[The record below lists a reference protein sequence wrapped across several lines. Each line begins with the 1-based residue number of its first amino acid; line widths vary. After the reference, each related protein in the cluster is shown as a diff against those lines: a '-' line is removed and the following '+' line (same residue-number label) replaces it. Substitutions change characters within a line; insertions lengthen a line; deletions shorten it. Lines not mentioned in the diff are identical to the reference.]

1 MQPTFGNAAVPV
13 TLQPLYVPVVTH
25 VVPQVWPG
33 VPRVWGQG
41 AQLPPGGPPPSVRQL
56 PPWGLHP
63 GTAPPAAPAHRWGH
77 PLQAGTPQPPQP
89 MGLWPGAVFHAQP
102 PQPAGGCPLQ
112 DPHRRVLPPAPPAQQ
127 QGLPAPCTLPAS
139 WQQAAGPFADAVVL
153 TEGQG
158 HPAPTDAC
166 PQPTAAP
173 LGCSSA
179 ALDSGAATASADV
192 AEDVADLLPWIS
204 GESVV
209 CRGGGWASTPRG
221 GGKAGIAPA
230 GIFLLFAELTS
241 NAGILVDTSEI
252 DDVLA
257 WLSNEGTPS
266 SAVPGDKDIDSLL
279 TWMAEASSCPEV
291 PQPPLPAVPS
301 SLSTSPAV
309 GAAPDLPT
317 SGGQLGREAQA
328 VAGPLGEPFSGQ
340 PASSESRLRGHL
352 MEEARQRQ
360 PRVLLSRLALPT
372 HLDARVPPS
381 AQTAR
386 LMEEAKQRQPRVLLS
401 RLALPTHLD
410 ARVPPSAQTARLM
423 EEAKQRQPRVLLARL
438 ALPPGC
444 TSFRVPDGRRQ
455 GGIEPAECPAPARS
469 ARKGRSRGREQ
480 RKDSVPA
487 GKRKLPPGHDAPRHK
502 RRR

>member
-1 MQPTFGNAAVPV
+1 
-13 TLQPLYVPVVTH
+13 
-25 VVPQVWPG
+25 
-33 VPRVWGQG
+33 
-41 AQLPPGGPPPSVRQL
+41 
-56 PPWGLHP
+56 
-63 GTAPPAAPAHRWGH
+63 
-77 PLQAGTPQPPQP
+77 

-139 WQQAAGPFADAVVL
+139 WQQAPGPFADAVVL

-158 HPAPTDAC
+158 HPAPTHAC
-166 PQPTAAP
+166 PQPTVAP
-173 LGCSSA
+173 LGCSGA

-204 GESVV
+204 
-209 CRGGGWASTPRG
+209 
-221 GGKAGIAPA
+221 
-230 GIFLLFAELTS
+230 ELTS
-241 NAGILVDTSEI
+241 NAGIPVDTSEI

-266 SAVPGDKDIDSLL
+266 SAVPGDKEDIDSLL
-279 TWMAEASSCPEV
+279 TWIAEASSCPEV

-301 SLSTSPAV
+301 SLSTSPAI

-317 SGGQLGREAQA
+317 SGRQLSREAQA
-328 VAGPLGEPFSGQ
+328 VAGPLGEPCSGQ
-340 PASSESRLRGHL
+340 PASSESRLREHL

-372 HLDARVPPS
+372 RLDARVPPS
-381 AQTAR
+381 AQTAW
-386 LMEEAKQRQPRVLLS
+386 
-401 RLALPTHLD
+401 
-410 ARVPPSAQTARLM
+410 LM

-444 TSFRVPDGRRQ
+444 TSCRVPDSRRQ
-455 GGIEPAECPAPARS
+455 GGTEPAECPAPARS

-480 RKDSVPA
+480 RKDGVPA
-487 GKRKLPPGHDAPRHK
+487 GKRKPPPGQDAPRQK